1 MSVLPADLRR
11 VFAAMAV
18 WLAAV
23 GAWGGDVD
31 EQGTPQGVAGEPS
44 SRVEERLS
52 VPRTKKGLGGF
63 SAQHGPVSD
72 LADLGVSS
80 VTVNV
85 GLGFLH
91 KSSGGGRVEH
101 RCGGKSYYVDA
112 AAIGALDQTLLAAAA
127 ADQIVFAILLVP
139 RPDELSDDNRAMAHP
154 DFDGRGYFPMPNVTD
169 PEGVGLYGAAL
180 DYLAERYGTPR
191 GRHGRIHHWIVHNEV
206 DAGTAWTNAGK
217 KTLQEFVDLY
227 HRSLRLVHQIARR
240 RDPASRAYI
249 SLTHSW
255 AEAEPSGDYAGRDV
269 LEELIRVSHGAGD
282 FDWGIAYHPYPHSL
296 FDPRIWADPV
306 ATHDP
311 DSPMV
316 TMQNLEV
323 LVAWA
328 RRPENRFEGR
338 VRSIVLSEQGFHS
351 ADYGEEALQT
361 QAAAMAY
368 TWKKLAAIPE
378 VECFHY
384 HNWIDN
390 RGEGGLRIGLR
401 RFGDDAEDPL
411 GKKPIWHVY
420 RALGTADEEAACRF
434 ALPIVGVE
442 DWSEVESDPAD
453 RADSG
458 VEVEPK

>member
-1 MSVLPADLRR
+1 MGEG
-11 VFAAMAV
+11 
-18 WLAAV
+18 LAAV
-23 GAWGGDVD
+23 FRFVAALSVWAAVVAESGGGEGNDAGAPRGASS
-31 EQGTPQGVAGEPS
+31 EQAPVAGARPN
-44 SRVEERLS
+44 
-52 VPRTKKGLGGF
+52 VPRNKKGLGGF
-63 SAQHGPVSD
+63 GMHRGPVSD
-72 LADLGVSS
+72 LAELGVSS

-85 GLGFLH
+85 KLGFLH
-91 KSSGGGRVEH
+91 GSPGDGRVEH
-101 RCGGKSYYVDA
+101 RYGGKSYYVDT
-112 AAIGALDQTLLAAAA
+112 AAIGWLDQTLLATAG

-139 RPDELSDDNRAMAHP
+139 RPDELSGDNRGMAHP
-154 DFDGRGYFPMPNVTD
+154 DFDGGYFPMPNVTD

-180 DYLAERYGTPR
+180 DYLAERYGTPG

-206 DAGTAWTNAGK
+206 DAGTTWTNAGK
-217 KTLQEFVDLY
+217 KTLQEFMDLY
-227 HRSLRLVHQIARR
+227 HRSLRLVHQIAHR

-255 AEAEPSGDYAGRDV
+255 AEAEPSGDYPGRDV

-296 FDPRIWADPV
+296 FDPRIWADPE
-306 ATHDP
+306 AKHDP

-351 ADYGEEALQT
+351 ADYGEEALKT

-368 TWKKLAAIPE
+368 TWKKLAAYPE

-411 GKKPIWHVY
+411 GRKPIWHVY
-420 RALGTADEEAACRF
+420 RALGTAEEEAACRF

-442 DWSEVESDPAD
+442 EWSGLEADPAGLLEA
-453 RADSG
+453 R
-458 VEVEPK
+458 